1 VDLVHDKLS
10 PLDTRSNQLVSPW
23 ASLGPPEQ
31 IVSRSH
37 VKTGQDRCHDSD
49 HALASFV
56 HRVSMVSDSLD
67 LRPVSEKEVE
77 ETMAIESLGP
87 VRSVSGFLSV
97 VNRLRSNWPQDN
109 DVKSRGDERALWF
122 RGQEEASWGLSPKL
136 HRPEYRKADENEI
149 RHEFQSRGL
158 QLIQGRMPTTQ
169 YEWYFLMQH
178 YEVPT
183 RLLDWTDNP
192 LMALF
197 FSIYE
202 KKSTL
207 DAVVWVVDPW
217 WLNAANKALKKK
229 KIEGPLLSDW
239 EEAGLYLPDL
249 ENAFAG
255 VRTKMK
261 FPAAIDPPHVDRRL
275 AVQGSHFMIFGTERD
290 LADMELTEKKKAR
303 LAKIIIS
310 GRAIKTIES
319 ELENLGI
326 HVATVFPD
334 LIALGKYLK
343 LRWTRTTDVADT
355 KTKKK

>member
-1 VDLVHDKLS
+1 
-10 PLDTRSNQLVSPW
+10 
-23 ASLGPPEQ
+23 
-31 IVSRSH
+31 
-37 VKTGQDRCHDSD
+37 
-49 HALASFV
+49 
-56 HRVSMVSDSLD
+56 MVPITS
-67 LRPVSEKEVE
+67 LRPSVILPHNSIRFACYSPHVFVEDIKEE
-77 ETMAIESLGP
+77 MPIKSLGP
-87 VRSVSGFLSV
+87 VRNVSAFLSV
-97 VNRLRSNWPQDN
+97 INKLRSDWPQDN

-122 RGQEEASWGLSPKL
+122 RGQQDASWGLSPKL

-192 LMALF
+192 LIALF

-202 KKSTL
+202 RKPTESRS

-217 WLNAANKALKKK
+217 WLNAINRELKKK
-229 KIEGPLLSDW
+229 EIEGPLLSDW
-239 EEAGLYLPDL
+239 EEAGSYLPDL
-249 ENAFAG
+249 ERAFAG
-255 VRTKMK
+255 KRTRMK

-275 AVQGSHFMIFGTERD
+275 SVQGSHFMIFGTKRD
-290 LADMELTEKKKAR
+290 LAETKELTADKKAR
-303 LAKIIIS
+303 LAKIIIPA
-310 GRAIKTIES
+310 GGVKTIES

-326 HVATVFPD
+326 NVATVFPD

-343 LRWTRTTDVADT
+343 ARWTRNKEVAAAT
-355 KTKKK
+355 KRA